1 MIDDQE
7 TGQKRSFV
15 LQVNQEMQIAAVA
28 SLGLLCPWNTETI
41 DNHLMTY
48 LDNQGKFIKAGASLG
63 IGICSAGVND
73 DNDIPYG
80 LLSDSAL

>member
-1 MIDDQE
+1 
-7 TGQKRSFV
+7 
-15 LQVNQEMQIAAVA
+15 
-28 SLGLLCPWNTETI
+28 
-41 DNHLMTY
+41 MTY

-80 LLSDSAL
+80 LLSDSALQAKD